1 MTAFRQ
7 AGVFFTAIL
16 MVTLSLSSCSA
27 PPSIGALVERD
38 GGIQV
43 IVPALWA
50 DSGSGTSGIEL
61 ATVWVDKSRS
71 ETQSSYDVNL
81 SDVQSKGGGA
91 MWQAATSAAAAVG
104 TLFSGVVPDDIA
116 LRFDITGPIDG
127 PSAGGILTVG
137 VLAALNEHPMDSS
150 TTMTGTISPDGSI
163 GPVGLIGLKLQAAAE
178 AGYKRVLLPAVI
190 SEISDPET
198 GDSINTRG
206 FASSLGLDVTF
217 VRNIEEAYEEFTGE
231 SLLETPHS
239 SVYRVSDY
247 PQLDLAQGGAARQLN
262 EDVEKRLSE
271 FPDAPQLVRDQLN
284 ASEYARQS
292 GDLTTAFA
300 LAVDALNILERWQGE
315 NRIKELVQDEGSN
328 QARLTLAEIVA
339 SENDKIDIQLKDQLS
354 TVQSF
359 NPAQSLAFPAAVS
372 WLTYARAIFVS
383 LEDALADPGLNDDAE
398 LLASYGALV
407 AQVAAE
413 SSLVFPA
420 SMEVL
425 DAVPEPSLQT
435 HHPVNTFMSGYTNFL
450 ITAGDANLTYLQE
463 VIGLSKQDELY
474 VTDLAPVAFALAD
487 EVHTTE
493 TDTQSSAAEIEESSL
508 AMTYFVVTT
517 SLVTGVQVFGSTD
530 MWLNAEHARTGANEY
545 VEGAISQSNSLISQY
560 ADLLLSD
567 HLNAGFPVWS
577 AQWGSAAFDELS
589 VQGREARGASIALNE
604 LWYDVITVLAMN
616 AFAGQDPWSPS
627 FHQRNQ

>member
-435 HHPVNTFMSGYTNFL
+435 HHPVNTFMSGYANFL